1 MITATLQF
9 QTELLVSSDLRKNIE
24 DSYTPTPLVI
34 KLEEI
39 YNVREWLGESKLK
52 GHSGPL
58 CFEFVT
64 GTGGIIMRYKDR
76 STDPWQVVQGEILE
90 VINGMQLC
98 VTDCSSPIQL
108 LNTLNK

>member
-1 MITATLQF
+1 MMTDSLQL
-9 QTELLVSSDLRKNIE
+9 QTQLLVFSDLKKNIE

-34 KLEEI
+34 KLDEM

-64 GTGGIIMRYKDR
+64 GTGGSIMRYRDR

-90 VINGMQLC
+90 VLNGLQLC
-98 VTDCSSPIQL
+98 VAVYNSLIPL
-108 LNTLNK
+108 V